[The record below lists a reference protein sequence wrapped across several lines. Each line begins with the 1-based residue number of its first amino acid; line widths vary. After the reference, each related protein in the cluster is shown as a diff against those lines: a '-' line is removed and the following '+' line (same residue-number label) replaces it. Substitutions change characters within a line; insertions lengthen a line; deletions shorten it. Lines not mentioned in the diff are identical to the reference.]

1 MNQLE
6 ESRPSYDDVAA
17 CLGGTI
23 SLVTPAELQG
33 LLLGT
38 FCALGTDVDGEVVLQ
53 SCMGESQPLSAS
65 QQQVLMQ
72 LISVCKAD
80 LLEFN
85 FSLALLLPD
94 TDDVYEQASEFILW
108 CQGFLTGLANA
119 NVQAMHDSDAI
130 DALKRI
136 TEASQIDLNE
146 LEVSEDDEAY
156 LADIT
161 EYVRLAVLTIYAE
174 LKKGH
179 HRGSNNTTIYH

>member
-1 MNQLE
+1 MKQDDEL
-6 ESRPSYDDVAA
+6 RPSYDEVSA
-17 CLGGTI
+17 CLGGAM

-38 FCALGTDVDGEVVLQ
+38 FCALGTDLTNEVVFKN
-53 SCMGESQPLSAS
+53 CMGESEALSEL
-65 QQQVLMQ
+65 QQQVLIR
-72 LISVCKAD
+72 LIEATKTD

-85 FSLALLLPD
+85 FGITLLLPD

-119 NVQAMHDSDAI
+119 NVQTMHDSDAI

-146 LEVSEDDEAY
+146 LDVSEDDEAY
-156 LADIT
+156 LSDIT

-179 HRGSNNTTIYH
+179 HSGPNNTTIYH